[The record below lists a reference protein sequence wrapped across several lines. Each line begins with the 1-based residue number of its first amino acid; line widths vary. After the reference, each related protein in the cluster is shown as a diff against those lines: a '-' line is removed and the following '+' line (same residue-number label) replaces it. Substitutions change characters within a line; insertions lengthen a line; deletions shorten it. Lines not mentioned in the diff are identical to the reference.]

1 MLRVLFCF
9 FPEFVQKLFKKG
21 WVLLDLQR
29 QKASCTRRACPSS
42 SYICCFW
49 GNFEQIDFVKNWVQ
63 LW

>member
-21 WVLLDLQR
+21 RVLLDLQR
-29 QKASCTRRACPSS
+29 QKASVLGAPALVVA
-42 SYICCFW
+42 ICAVSG

>member
-21 WVLLDLQR
+21 RVLLDLQR
-29 QKASCTRRACPSS
+29 QKAVVLGAPALVVAIYAVSG
-42 SYICCFW
+42 